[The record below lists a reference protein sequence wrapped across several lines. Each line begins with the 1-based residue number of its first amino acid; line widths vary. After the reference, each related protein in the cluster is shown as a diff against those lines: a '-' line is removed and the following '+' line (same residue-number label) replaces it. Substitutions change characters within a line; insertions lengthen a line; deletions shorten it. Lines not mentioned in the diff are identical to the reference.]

1 MATLDVATGS
11 ILAYRLFDVAYA
23 IDLAKAE
30 ETWARTVRTGSS
42 RGRLTTTPPKAV
54 AFGVPPVAIGL
65 GTIMLSLPDA
75 PAQATVTARL
85 YDFGVVSIALRV
97 PVADLPWTAFSQR
110 VNALSR
116 IRSVDQRMAL

>member
-1 MATLDVATGS
+1 MSGLDVAAGA

-30 ETWARTVRTGSS
+30 EIWARTVRTGSS

-65 GTIMLSLPDA
+65 GTVTLELPDG
-75 PAQATVTARL
+75 PAFASATARVF
-85 YDFGVVSIALRV
+85 DFGVVSIALRV
-97 PVADLPWTAFSQR
+97 PVTDLPWMAFSQR
-110 VNALSR
+110 VNA
-116 IRSVDQRMAL
+116 VDHAV

>member
-1 MATLDVATGS
+1 MPRLDVATGA

-42 RGRLTTTPPKAV
+42 RGRLTTTPAKAV

-65 GTIMLSLPDA
+65 GTVTLSLPESSLEA
-75 PAQATVTARL
+75 AVTARL
-85 YDFGVVSIALRV
+85 YEFGVV
-97 PVADLPWTAFSQR
+97 
-110 VNALSR
+110 
-116 IRSVDQRMAL
+116 